1 MDKKQFRLYDVYD
14 GFTDRTK
21 IGEYDTMDQVRR
33 ACRRWDV
40 EETDGECAFA
50 LYQLQDDG
58 KYHRAHDWTY

>member
-14 GFTDRTK
+14 GFADRVK
-21 IGEYDTMDQVRR
+21 IGEYDTLDQVHQ

-40 EETDGECAFA
+40 EETDGECDFA

-58 KYHRAHDWTY
+58 KYHLVHDWTY